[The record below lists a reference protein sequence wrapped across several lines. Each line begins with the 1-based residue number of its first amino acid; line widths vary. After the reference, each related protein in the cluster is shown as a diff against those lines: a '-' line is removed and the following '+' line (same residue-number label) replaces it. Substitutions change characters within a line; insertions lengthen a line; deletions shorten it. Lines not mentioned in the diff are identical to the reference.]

1 MSTWAVLLHAPR
13 SRLEEPDDDGARLA
27 LLSAQLA
34 APAAAADALRPMPLV
49 GE

>member
-1 MSTWAVLLHAPR
+1 MSTWAVLLHAA
-13 SRLEEPDDDGARLA
+13 RLEEPDDDGARLA

-34 APAAAADALRPMPLV
+34 APAAALRPMPLV